1 MARSRK
7 LIFHSLINDT
17 QMKRALFTV
26 TLLFLPFAVMAQPDP
41 ATPDGE
47 NLMVPES
54 WQVRLDRPN
63 PDVVIGADGE
73 SADIFFVNMTPG
85 WHITTGPAAIFYHP
99 ELTAEGSYTMEATIH
114 LFDPGE
120 RREAYG
126 VFMGGQNLDGDEIVY
141 DYFLLRN
148 TGEFLLKR
156 RSGSETSII
165 QDWTASDAVN
175 TFGPDTGSSVENH
188 LRVDVHEETVTFS
201 VNGTE
206 VASTSRDQIMTD
218 GIAGLRINHAL
229 NVHVSDVKVTPHE

>member
-1 MARSRK
+1 
-7 LIFHSLINDT
+7 
-17 QMKRALFTV
+17 MKRALFTV
-26 TLLFLPFAVMAQPDP
+26 TLLFLPFAAMAQPDP

-99 ELTAEGSYTMEATIH
+99 ELRARGSYTMETTIH

-126 VFMGGQNLDGDEIVY
+126 VFMGGRNLDGDEITY

-148 TGEFLLKR
+148 TGEFLIKR
-156 RSGSETSII
+156 RSGAETPII

-175 TFGPDTGSSVENH
+175 TFGPDTESSVENH
-188 LRVDVHEETVTFS
+188 LQVDVREETVTFS

-206 VASTSRDQIMTD
+206 VASVPRDQVMTN
-218 GIAGLRINHAL
+218 GIVGLRINHAL
-229 NVHVSDVKVTPHE
+229 NVHVSDLKVTPHE